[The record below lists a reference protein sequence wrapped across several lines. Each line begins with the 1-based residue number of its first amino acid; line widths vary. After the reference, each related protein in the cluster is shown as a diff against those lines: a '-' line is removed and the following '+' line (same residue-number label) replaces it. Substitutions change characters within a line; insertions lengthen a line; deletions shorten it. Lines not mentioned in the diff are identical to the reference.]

1 MASAPRAAR
10 DVPAFILY
18 DTADEGMTELP
29 ESAKPALDMLK
40 SVGGDDMVAMLMRTF
55 LQFADERVAKLA
67 EESGQGRWEEVA
79 SIAHAIKSSAR
90 QLGANA
96 LSDACAVTEEA
107 GRAGDGIQAAAG
119 VTAIQVE
126 FAAAREWMQEL
137 ASKASS

>member
-1 MASAPRAAR
+1 
-10 DVPAFILY
+10 
-18 DTADEGMTELP
+18 MTEIP
-29 ESAKPALDMLK
+29 ESAKPALDMLT

-67 EESGQGRWEEVA
+67 EEAGNARWEEVA

-96 LSDACAVTEEA
+96 LSDACAATEEA
-107 GRAGDGIQAAAG
+107 GRAGDGASAAAG
-119 VTAIQVE
+119 VAAIQVE

-137 ASKASS
+137 AAKAAS